1 MTVVALIAEV
11 IIGLAILIAALRLCR
26 GPTLA
31 NRVVAL
37 DLLGVLAVGFMAAEA
52 VRSGQPSLVDVAI
65 GVAIAAFITTSA
77 FAMLISRDRNK
88 HDS

>member
-1 MTVVALIAEV
+1 MTSVALIAEV
-11 IIGLAILIAALRLCR
+11 IIGLAILITAVRLYR

-65 GVAIAAFITTSA
+65 GIAIAAFIATSA
-77 FAMLISRDRNK
+77 FAMLIDRERNK